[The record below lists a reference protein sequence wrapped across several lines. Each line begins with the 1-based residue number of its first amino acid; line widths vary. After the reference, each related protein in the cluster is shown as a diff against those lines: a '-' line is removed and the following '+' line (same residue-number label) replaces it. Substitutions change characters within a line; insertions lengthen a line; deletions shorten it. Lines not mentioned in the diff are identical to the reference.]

1 VQPPSLQRPTVRENL
16 RAMPRE
22 AWFLFAGAFVNRLG
36 TFVMPFIVLYLTR
49 EGFSTPQAGGAI
61 AAYGVGGLVAQ
72 AVGGVIADRIGRRN
86 TIGAAMLLAAAFTLA
101 LWQAHSLVLIYALM
115 VGFALCSEMHRPAT
129 GALIADLLPA
139 ERRVT
144 AFTLYRLAVNT
155 GWAAG
160 LALGG
165 FLAVHRFSYL
175 FVGDALSSAVF
186 GVLALIALP
195 HGVRTSRHAER
206 HLETARRSIAA
217 DRGFLLF
224 LGGALLIAIVYSQNV
239 ATLPLHVT
247 DTGHAASTYGLLQ
260 SLNGVL
266 IVLFELPITAWTQ
279 HRPRT
284 TIVALG
290 GLLIGAAFCSLI
302 VARSAPA
309 LAAAIV
315 VWTIGEML
323 ESPVASAF
331 AADRAPRHAR
341 GRYQA
346 AYGSTFGVAW
356 IVGPLLGT
364 SLYAAE
370 PDLVWITCGV
380 LALVGAALALAAGRH
395 PAPAREPAVE
405 EAAAVS

>member
-1 VQPPSLQRPTVRENL
+1 
-16 RAMPRE
+16 MPRE

-36 TFVMPFIVLYLTR
+36 TFVLPFVVLYLTR
-49 EGFSTPQAGGAI
+49 EGFSAPQAGGAI
-61 AAYGVGGLVAQ
+61 AAYGVGGLLAQ
-72 AVGGVIADRIGRRN
+72 GVGGVVADRIGRRN

-101 LWQAHSLVLIYALM
+101 LWQAHDLLVIYALM
-115 VGFALCSEMHRPAT
+115 VGLALCAEMHRPAT

-165 FLAVHRFSYL
+165 FLAVRAFSLL
-175 FVGDALSSAVF
+175 FIGDALTSAAF

-195 HGVRTSRHAER
+195 HGVRTSRREER
-206 HLETARRSIAA
+206 HLTTARRSIGS

-224 LGGALLIAIVYSQNV
+224 LGAALLTAIVYSQNV
-239 ATLPLHVT
+239 STLPLHVT
-247 DTGHAASTYGLLQ
+247 DAGHAASTYGLLQ

-266 IVLFELPITAWTQ
+266 IVLFELPLTAWTQ

-284 TIVALG
+284 TIIALG
-290 GLLIGAAFCSLI
+290 GLFIGAAFCSLV
-302 VARSAPA
+302 VARSVPA
-309 LAAAIV
+309 LVAMIV

-331 AADRAPRHAR
+331 VADRAPEHVR

-346 AYGSTFGVAW
+346 AYGSMFGFAW
-356 IVGPLLGT
+356 IAGPLLGT
-364 SLYAAE
+364 SVYALRQ
-370 PDLVWITCGV
+370 DVLWIGCGV
-380 LALVGAALALAAGRH
+380 LALAGAGLALAAGRH
-395 PAPAREPAVE
+395 PAPRGAGEPIVEAVTP
-405 EAAAVS
+405 

>member
-1 VQPPSLQRPTVRENL
+1 VDRPTVRQNL

-36 TFVMPFIVLYLTR
+36 TFVLPFIVLYLTR
-49 EGFSTPQAGGAI
+49 EGFTVPQAGGAI
-61 AAYGVGGLVAQ
+61 AAYGVGGLLAQ
-72 AVGGVIADRIGRRN
+72 GVGGIVADRLGRRN
-86 TIGAAMLLAAAFTLA
+86 TIGAAMLLAAAFTLL
-101 LWQAHSLVLIYALM
+101 LWQAHALIVIYALM
-115 VGFALCSEMHRPAT
+115 VGLALCAEMHRPAT

-165 FLAVHRFSYL
+165 FLAVRAFSLL
-175 FVGDALSSAVF
+175 FVGDALTSATF

-195 HGVRTSRHAER
+195 HGVRTSRHEER
-206 HLETARRSIAA
+206 HLATARRSIAS

-239 ATLPLHVT
+239 STLPLHVT
-247 DTGHAASTYGLLQ
+247 EFGHAPSTYGLLQ

-266 IVLFELPITAWTQ
+266 IVLFELPLTAWTQ
-279 HRPRT
+279 HRSRLRV
-284 TIVALG
+284 VALG
-290 GLLIGAAFCSLI
+290 GLLIGAAFCALTIAES
-302 VARSAPA
+302 VPA
-309 LAAAIV
+309 LVAVIV

-331 AADRAPRHAR
+331 VADRAPEHAR

-346 AYGSTFGVAW
+346 AYGSMFGIAW

-364 SLYAAE
+364 GAYALRPE
-370 PDLVWITCGV
+370 LVWIGCGV
-380 LALVGAALALAAGRH
+380 LGVLGAGLALAASRH
-395 PAPAREPAVE
+395 AAPAPAAGEVE
-405 EAAAVS
+405 VAAVSP